1 MEHLTNLFTHPDIL
15 VFVGAIFGLLVAGGA
30 SFLLC
35 CIFDDGKFKESLR
48 EEGILK

>member
-1 MEHLTNLFTHPDIL
+1 MEHLTNLFTHPDTL
-15 VFVGAIFGLLVAGGA
+15 VFIGAIFGLFMAGGA

-35 CIFDDGKFKESLR
+35 WIFDDGKFKESLR